1 MFVLVFLEACMLFR
15 LSVLSRV
22 SGAELI
28 PGASLSRVR
37 LFGYLRLVLC
47 MFCGWCF
54 LAFYSVLG
62 T

>member
-1 MFVLVFLEACMLFR
+1 VFVLVFLEACMLFR

-37 LFGYLRLVLC
+37 LFGYLRLVL
-47 MFCGWCF
+47 MF
-54 LAFYSVLG
+54 LAFYRALVVWRVLEQ
-62 T
+62 